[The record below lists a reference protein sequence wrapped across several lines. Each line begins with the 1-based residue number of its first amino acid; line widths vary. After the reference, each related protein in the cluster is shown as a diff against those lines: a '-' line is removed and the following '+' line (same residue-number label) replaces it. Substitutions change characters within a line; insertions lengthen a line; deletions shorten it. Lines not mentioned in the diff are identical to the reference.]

1 MNKTTS
7 LVIGIIILVIGVFYT
22 ILPHSIHISSSF
34 GFGYT
39 HGIHVS
45 IGIVLLVIGGIVL
58 WKRNK

>member
-22 ILPHSIHISSSF
+22 ILPHSIHISSGL
-34 GFGYT
+34 GFGYVHST
-39 HGIHVS
+39 HVS